1 MDDCPLFKYAVVL
14 GVQFYSFLF
23 MKAIGL
29 TKRKKKKTTLKTNKQ
44 KTVSKQPGNSRPVES
59 SNAFVPFVSLLQKC
73 VKQDGDALLCG

>member
-29 TKRKKKKTTLKTNKQ
+29 TKRKKKKQHSKQTNKKLILSANSQ
-44 KTVSKQPGNSRPVES
+44 ETVGQWR
-59 SNAFVPFVSLLQKC
+59 
-73 VKQDGDALLCG
+73 ALMPLCPL